1 MMRGRLPAIGCKD
14 GREGERT
21 LERLRRGNKRMN
33 EGRKAIA
40 MEGRDPIDGQH
51 KANLYFG
58 GGGKNNCSSPPRPTE
73 CSFTHSADARWE
85 WAIRSEVS
93 YILRSPPSLGLRK
106 RKGEVDDCGCCIRN
120 THSLN
125 RANQEGGEQDR
136 KWREGS
142 VRDNQDDMR
151 KQPLPL
157 LHTSYVLILLV

>member
-58 GGGKNNCSSPPRPTE
+58 GGGKNNCSSPLSPTVHAL
-73 CSFTHSADARWE
+73 TARMPDGSGQSVQKCLTFCV
-85 WAIRSEVS
+85 A
-93 YILRSPPSLGLRK
+93 LPPSLGLRK

-136 KWREGS
+136 EVEVKEERA
-142 VRDNQDDMR
+142 R
-151 KQPLPL
+151 
-157 LHTSYVLILLV
+157 